1 MQARHGL
8 LTARTCHAKL
18 RVVFVKTTLRF
29 TLFERKIWAIPLPRR
44 ATPGKNIF
52 VAVAPSCL
60 GPLLPALVL
69 PAVFLVAA
77 LRAPMLAR
85 PLMDANSNQNH
96 YETHK
101 NIHNK
106 CYLLQNGKVAKFIAH
121 FPKFNISDVLHTLRN
136 LTLPCQLLHSSVISP
151 LFVRFN
157 SVVYLCTVVF
167 ISLTF
172 SNFYNYGKR

>member
-8 LTARTCHAKL
+8 LTAQTCHAKL

-29 TLFERKIWAIPLPRR
+29 TLFAQETWAIPLPRR
-44 ATPGKNIF
+44 ATPGIYIF
-52 VAVAPSCL
+52 VAVARRIRSCA
-60 GPLLPALVL
+60 LPALVL
-69 PAVFLVAA
+69 QPVFLVAA
-77 LRAPMLAR
+77 LRATMLAR
-85 PLMDANSNQNH
+85 PFMYADTNQNH
-96 YETHK
+96 QKAHK

-136 LTLPCQLLHSSVISP
+136 LTLPYLPLHSSVISP
-151 LFVRFN
+151 LFVRFK
-157 SVVYLCTVVF
+157 SVVYLCSVVF